1 MITLRDV
8 PKAPAA
14 TGPTDGSDRLRHQAL
29 QSAAAVTE
37 EPEAERLIP
46 TVPIKKS
53 VQPDYIVC
61 LEDDKR
67 FKSLKR
73 HLRAAYNLTSEE
85 YRARWGLEADYPMV
99 APNYA
104 AARSEIAEELGLGR
118 KLGAHRA

>member
-1 MITLRDV
+1 M
-8 PKAPAA
+8 
-14 TGPTDGSDRLRHQAL
+14 
-29 QSAAAVTE
+29 TE